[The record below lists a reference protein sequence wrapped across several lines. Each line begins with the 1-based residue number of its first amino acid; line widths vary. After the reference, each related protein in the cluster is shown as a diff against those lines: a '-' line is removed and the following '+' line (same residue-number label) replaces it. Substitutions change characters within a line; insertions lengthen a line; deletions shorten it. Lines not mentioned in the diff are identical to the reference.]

1 MGVAV
6 KTDLRNLA
14 RVPPRCAAGWRTFYP
29 VASSLPATAVLC
41 GRAGWGL
48 SPAAAAAAAAAAVA
62 GRRQQMQQRRLYEL
76 PLPSP
81 ASSPPAAAAAAAR
94 VMRDELRHALRS
106 GCPGLVRKLA
116 RPVAGAS
123 VGLLSHR
130 LRGTQ
135 AAVH

>member
-1 MGVAV
+1 MVGVAV

-48 SPAAAAAAAAAAVA
+48 NPAAAAA

-130 LRGTQ
+130 VRGTQ